1 MDVHD
6 QLNQLAAMVR
16 GAKTM
21 PMSASC
27 LINRAEMLD
36 ILERLRD
43 ELPANLDH
51 ADALL
56 SERDAVLAA
65 GREQAERLLAGARV
79 ECERLI
85 EQADVL
91 VVARARAATVTTA
104 AQAESTRLR
113 ADADDYVEGKLAEST
128 RLLTD
133 ADDYVDRK
141 LAQFEVILGQLGSQ
155 VNNGRLRLTARREA
169 DLARLQETA
178 HEQDAPAQARP
189 EPHPTPEPE
198 AVDQRGAGAAGA
210 SSEFVDPAFG

>member
-1 MDVHD
+1 MEIHD

-16 GAKTM
+16 GAKAM

-27 LINRAEMLD
+27 LINRAETLF

-43 ELPANLDH
+43 ELPANLDQ

-56 SERDAVLAA
+56 SERDAILAA
-65 GREQAERLLAGARV
+65 AGEQAERLLASARV
-79 ECERLI
+79 EREQLI

-91 VVARARAATVTTA
+91 VVARARAATVTAA
-104 AQAESTRLR
+104 AQVESTRLR

-128 RLLTD
+128 RLLTA

-141 LAQFEVILGQLGSQ
+141 LAQFDVVLGQLGSQ

-169 DLARLQETA
+169 DLAGLRETGR
-178 HEQDAPAQARP
+178 EQDSPAQGRS
-189 EPHPTPEPE
+189 EPHPRPGPD
-198 AVDQRGAGAAGA
+198 AVDPRGAAVAGA
-210 SSEFVDPAFG
+210 SSELVDPAFG

>member
-6 QLNQLAAMVR
+6 QLNQLAATVR

-36 ILERLRD
+36 VLERLRD
-43 ELPANLDH
+43 ELPANLDA

-56 SERDAVLAA
+56 SNRDAVLAA
-65 GREQAERLLAGARV
+65 GREQVERLLEGARA
-79 ECERLI
+79 EREQLI
-85 EQADVL
+85 EQTDVL
-91 VVARARAATVTTA
+91 VAARAHAATLTTA
-104 AQAESTRLR
+104 ARAESARLR

-141 LAQFEVILGQLGSQ
+141 LAQFEVVLGQLGSQ
-155 VNNGRLRLTARREA
+155 VNNGRLRLTFRREA
-169 DLARLQETA
+169 DLARLQESAQGTA
-178 HEQDAPAQARP
+178 RERDVPPQAGP
-189 EPHPTPEPE
+189 EPDTTSELE
-198 AVDQRGAGAAGA
+198 AVDLRGAGAAGA
-210 SSEFVDPAFG
+210 SIGAR